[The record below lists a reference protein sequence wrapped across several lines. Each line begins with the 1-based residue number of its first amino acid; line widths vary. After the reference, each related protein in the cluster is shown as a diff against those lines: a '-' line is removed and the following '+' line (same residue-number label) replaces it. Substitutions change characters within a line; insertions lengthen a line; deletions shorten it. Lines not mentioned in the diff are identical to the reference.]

1 MNINEIADRLNKE
14 HYRLGTSLLAIVD
27 ICKNGRNSDYI
38 DGYTHALYMADVIT
52 DEEKYIIR
60 EYCKSKRVY
69 VVAKE
74 V

>member
-1 MNINEIADRLNKE
+1 
-14 HYRLGTSLLAIVD
+14 
-27 ICKNGRNSDYI
+27 
-38 DGYTHALYMADVIT
+38 MADVIT

-69 VVAKE
+69 VDVVDKE